1 MFSVGTALPLRDPG
15 LRSSLGKGVRVLA
28 ISAVLALVA
37 GLGLA
42 QITNLHRPLM
52 IAVLAVTSSAALV
65 MPALEEAG
73 LTKLQV
79 GMVTAAWVTLAD
91 IGSVVALPFV
101 VVHGSVAQRGDRR
114 DRGAGRRRWRSGR
127 SCARRAVG
135 SGTGSTVGSRIDA
148 GGASICGSR
157 CWRCSPCRWLALKIG
172 TSVLVAGFCAGAIV
186 ALVGEPK
193 RLAWEILGIGQGF
206 FVPLFFV
213 VLGAQISLRALL
225 TSPGDLLLAVTLSI
239 AIVAVH
245 VAAGLVARLPL
256 GSGLVATAQM
266 GVPAA
271 LVAVGLADADR
282 SRPGRPRRSWRRH
295 SSRSGSWRS
304 ARACSPARFRAREP
318 PTRPRHGHNVRTGQI
333 VVGSADACAVRA
345 ARGSGR
351 HVTRRD
357 RSQGAH
363 PLSRTTPDT
372 RPRRRRLGEC
382 SRSAL
387 ALAARRLGDWRPPRR
402 RHGSSR
408 ARRRRGCGR

>member
-1 MFSVGTALPLRDPG
+1 MTFADLALIVACGLFGPLLAGLPRFAPPVVVGEIAAGVVLGRTGFGVIDASSPTLAFFAEVGFALLMFSVGTALPLRDPG

-28 ISAVLALVA
+28 ISAVLAVVA

-73 LTKLQV
+73 LTKFQV

-101 VVHGSVAQRGDRR
+101 VVHGSARNVVIGGIAVLVATVAISAVLR
-114 DRGAGRRRWRSGR
+114 A
-127 SCARRAVG
+127 ARRQEWYRQYRRLSHRRG
-135 SGTGSTVGSRIDA
+135 WGLDLRISLLA
-148 GGASICGSR
+148 LFTLS
-157 CWRCSPCRWLALKIG
+157 WLALKIG

-193 RLAWEILGIGQGF
+193 RLAWEILGIAQGF

-245 VAAGLVARLPL
+245 VVAGLVARLPL

-271 LVAVGLADADR
+271 LVAVGLQTR
-282 SRPGRPRRSWRRH
+282 IITPG
-295 SSRSGSWRS
+295 
-304 ARACSPARFRAREP
+304 
-318 PTRPRHGHNVRTGQI
+318 Q
-333 VVGSADACAVRA
+333 A
-345 ARGSGR
+345 A
-351 HVTRRD
+351 
-357 RSQGAH
+357 AI
-363 PLSRTTPDT
+363 
-372 RPRRRRLGEC
+372 
-382 SRSAL
+382 
-387 ALAARRLGDWRPPRR
+387 LAATLVSVGVMAVGARQLAGEVPRTR
-402 RHGSSR
+402 TPEEAEPR
-408 ARRRRGCGR
+408 A